1 MTREV
6 FNKLAETRFSAMLGF
21 NVECGMM
28 NCKEGI
34 FVSIIAE
41 GNRKNEMAKL
51 PNLNGEIDFDEE
63 LNETFAYVKLN

>member
-1 MTREV
+1 
-6 FNKLAETRFSAMLGF
+6 MLGF
-21 NVECGMM
+21 QVECGMM

-41 GNRKNEMAKL
+41 GNKTNEMRNL
-51 PNLNGEIDFDEE
+51 PNLNGDVDFDEE